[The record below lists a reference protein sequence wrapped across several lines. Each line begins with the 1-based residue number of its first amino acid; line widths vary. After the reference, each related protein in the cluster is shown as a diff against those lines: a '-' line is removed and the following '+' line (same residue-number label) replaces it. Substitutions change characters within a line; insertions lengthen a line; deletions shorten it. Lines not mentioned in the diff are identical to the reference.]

1 MERVSG
7 DGCYAKEVSDLPKG
21 RQSRT
26 PGRGEQGPF
35 EIRLPGFH
43 ADEAVGLGDTLKR
56 VSAAIGIRPC
66 GGCGR
71 RAEALNRRVVFTG
84 RSRGV
89 RT

>member
-1 MERVSG
+1 MPE
-7 DGCYAKEVSDLPKG
+7 G
-21 RQSRT
+21 RHSRT
-26 PGRGEQGPF
+26 PGRAEQAPF

-43 ADEAVGLGDTLKR
+43 ADKAVGLGDTLKR

-66 GGCGR
+66 GGCRR
-71 RAEALNRRVVFTG
+71 RAEALNRRAVFTG